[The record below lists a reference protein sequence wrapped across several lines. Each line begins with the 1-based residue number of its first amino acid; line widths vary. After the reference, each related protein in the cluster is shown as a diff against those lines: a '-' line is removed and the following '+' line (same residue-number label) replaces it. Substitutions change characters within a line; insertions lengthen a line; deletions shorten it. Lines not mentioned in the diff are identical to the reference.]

1 MIHGII
7 TREKNSN
14 MTPQK
19 HSKRFQQNPLY
30 RIRRP
35 RGEGLQYLKQRS
47 SFWIAALSLL
57 TFITGN
63 MLGQHG
69 WYAFWHAVVGGFDD
83 SLITYTGTTPPIAFV
98 PDEEQWS
105 HPDTLYRDVPAE
117 VLIPLPPYTQ
127 KFSDPQTRAVYSIGH
142 MGSYQTGEEGD
153 GSHPGIDIRAPE
165 GTPIRSIANGIVTQV
180 RESDGFGKLIV
191 VRHPHMPDPEDPTTA
206 TILHSVYAHLREQFV
221 TEGEVVRKGQEI
233 GLSGSTGIV
242 TGPHLHFQIDRDN
255 VEWHPYWPFTGTD
268 LRKTGWTLME
278 AINKGL
284 NQEQG
289 YAHTVN
295 PMIFVQ
301 ANFPPVTIVAIG
313 KEIPAL
319 PILPETETLSRA
331 RTLATMTAR
340 REKRMER
347 RMARQRF
354 VERQL
359 TAAAGT
365 PDIALQQEIKL
376 PAPME
381 QRIDG
386 IAMHHDGFFREGLWE
401 TITLELQDAQ
411 GQTITQP
418 PSPLHIQITTG
429 YGDAEFQPTT
439 LSELDFQDG
448 RALIKLLPKGMR
460 TIVLRVL
467 PFESISQP
475 LRYGER

>member
-1 MIHGII
+1 
-7 TREKNSN
+7 
-14 MTPQK
+14 MTPQR
-19 HSKRFQQNPLY
+19 HSRTFRQNPLY
-30 RIRRP
+30 RVRRP
-35 RGEGLQYLKQRS
+35 RGESLQYLKQRS

-83 SLITYTGTTPPIAFV
+83 SLITYTGTVPPIAFV
-98 PDEEQWS
+98 PDYSHWS
-105 HPDTLYRDVPAE
+105 HPDSPYRDVPAE
-117 VLIPLPPYTQ
+117 VLIPLPSYTQ
-127 KFSDPQTRAVYSIGH
+127 KFSDSKTHAVYSIGH
-142 MGSYQTGEEGD
+142 MGSYQTGEEGT

-180 RESDGFGKLIV
+180 RDSDGFGKLIV
-191 VRHPHMPDPEDPTTA
+191 IRHPHMPDPEDPMSA
-206 TILHSVYAHLREQFV
+206 TVLHSVYAHLGEQFV

-255 VEWHPYWPFTGTD
+255 AEWHPYWPFTSTD
-268 LRKTGWTLME
+268 LQRTGWTLME

-284 NQEQG
+284 KQEQG

-295 PMIFVQ
+295 PMLFVQ
-301 ANFPPVTIVAIG
+301 ANFPPLPVVTVG
-313 KEIPAL
+313 KETPAL
-319 PILPETETLSRA
+319 TVLPETETLSRA

-340 REKRMER
+340 REKRTER

-365 PDIALQQEIKL
+365 PDIAIEQETREGQSTGQQVAGVSIE
-376 PAPME
+376 
-381 QRIDG
+381 
-386 IAMHHDGFFREGLWE
+386 HDGFFRDGVWE
-401 TITLELQDAQ
+401 TVTIALNDAQ
-411 GQTITQP
+411 GNVITN
-418 PSPLHIQITTG
+418 PSFPLHLQIQTG
-429 YGDAEFQPTT
+429 YGDAEFHPAT

-448 RALIKLLPKGMR
+448 RALIKLLPKGTR
-460 TIVLRVL
+460 TIVLRIL
-467 PFESISQP
+467 PLESISAP

>member
-1 MIHGII
+1 M
-7 TREKNSN
+7 TRQTRS
-14 MTPQK
+14 TTF
-19 HSKRFQQNPLY
+19 RQNTLY
-30 RIRRP
+30 RVRRP
-35 RGEGLQYLKQRS
+35 RGESLQYLKQRS

-83 SLITYTGTTPPIAFV
+83 SLITYTGTVPPIAFV
-98 PDEEQWS
+98 PDYARWS
-105 HPDTLYRDVPAE
+105 QPDTQYRDVPTA

-127 KFSDPQTRAVYSIGH
+127 KFSDPQAHAVYSIGH
-142 MGSYQTGEEGD
+142 MGSYQTREEGS

-180 RESDGFGKLIV
+180 RERDGFGKLIII
-191 VRHPHMPDPEDPTTA
+191 RHPHMPDPEHPVAETV
-206 TILHSVYAHLREQFV
+206 LHSVYAHLREQFV

-233 GLSGSTGIV
+233 GLSGSTGVV

-255 VEWHPYWPFTGTD
+255 VEWHPYWTFTGTD
-268 LRKTGWTLME
+268 LRRAGWTLME

-301 ANFPPVTIVAIG
+301 ANFPPVTVVAVG
-313 KEIPAL
+313 EETPAL
-319 PILPETETLSRA
+319 TVLPETETWSRA
-331 RTLATMTAR
+331 RILATMIAR
-340 REKRMER
+340 REKRTER

-376 PAPME
+376 PAPIE
-381 QRIDG
+381 QHVNGVAIE
-386 IAMHHDGFFREGLWE
+386 HDGFFRDGIRE
-401 TITLELQDAQ
+401 TVTLELQDAQ
-411 GQTITQP
+411 GTAVTSP
-418 PSPLHIQITTG
+418 GSPLHLQILTG
-429 YGDAEFQPTT
+429 YGEADFNPAT

-448 RALIKLLPKGMR
+448 RATVTVMPKGTR
-460 TIVLRVL
+460 TVVLRVL
-467 PFESISQP
+467 PFESISAP

>member
-1 MIHGII
+1 MA
-7 TREKNSN
+7 
-14 MTPQK
+14 PQK
-19 HSKRFQQNPLY
+19 HGKTFRQNPLY
-30 RIRRP
+30 RVRRP
-35 RGEGLQYLKQRS
+35 RGENLQYLKQRS

-83 SLITYTGTTPPIAFV
+83 SLITYTGTVPPIAFV
-98 PDEEQWS
+98 PDYSQWS

-117 VLIPLPPYTQ
+117 VLIPLPLYTR
-127 KFSDPQTRAVYSIGH
+127 KFADPQTHAVYSIGH
-142 MGSYQTGEEGD
+142 MGSYQTGAEGD
-153 GSHPGIDIRAPE
+153 GSHPGVDIRAPE

-191 VRHPHMPDPEDPTTA
+191 IRHPHMPNPEDPTTA
-206 TILHSVYAHLREQFV
+206 TVLHSVYAHLHEQFV

-255 VEWHPYWPFTGTD
+255 AEWHPYWPFTSTE

-295 PMIFVQ
+295 PMLFIQ
-301 ANFPPVTIVAIG
+301 ANFPPVTTVTVA
-313 KEIPAL
+313 KETPVL
-319 PILPETETLSRA
+319 PVLPETETSHRA

-340 REKRMER
+340 REKRTER

-365 PDIALQQEIKL
+365 SDIATEQEITGVRDT
-376 PAPME
+376 E
-381 QRIDG
+381 QQQVSGVAIE
-386 IAMHHDGFFREGLWE
+386 HDGFFRDGIWE
-401 TITLELQDAQ
+401 TVTFELKDAQ
-411 GQTITQP
+411 GNTVT
-418 PSPLHIQITTG
+418 SPNSELHLQVQTG
-429 YGDAEFQPTT
+429 YGDAEFQPAT

-448 RALIKLLPKGMR
+448 RTTIRLLPKGTR
-460 TIVLRVL
+460 TVVLRVL
-467 PFESISQP
+467 PFESISSP

>member
-1 MIHGII
+1 M
-7 TREKNSN
+7 TR
-14 MTPQK
+14 QK
-19 HSKRFQQNPLY
+19 HSTTFRQNPLY
-30 RIRRP
+30 RVRRP
-35 RGEGLQYLKQRS
+35 RGESLQYLKQRS

-69 WYAFWHAVVGGFDD
+69 LYAFWHAVIGGFDD
-83 SLITYTGTTPPIAFV
+83 SLITYTGTAPPIAFV
-98 PDEEQWS
+98 PDYARWS
-105 HPDTLYRDVPAE
+105 QPDTPYRDVPTD

-127 KFSDPQTRAVYSIGH
+127 KFSDPQTHAVYSIGH
-142 MGSYQTGEEGD
+142 MGSYQTGEEGN

-191 VRHPHMPDPEDPTTA
+191 IRHPHMPDPENPTA
-206 TILHSVYAHLREQFV
+206 TTVLHSVYAHLREQFV

-255 VEWHPYWPFTGTD
+255 IEWHPYWPFTAAD
-268 LRKTGWTLME
+268 LRRTGWTLTE

-301 ANFPPVTIVAIG
+301 ANFPPVTVVAVG
-313 KEIPAL
+313 KETPA
-319 PILPETETLSRA
+319 PAVLPETETLSRA
-331 RTLATMTAR
+331 RSLATMTAR
-340 REKRMER
+340 REKRTER
-347 RMARQRF
+347 RIARQRF

-376 PAPME
+376 PAPNE
-381 QRIDG
+381 QHVNGVAIE
-386 IAMHHDGFFREGLWE
+386 HDGFFREGLWE

-418 PSPLHIQITTG
+418 LSPLHIQIQTG
-429 YGDAEFQPTT
+429 YGDADFQPAT

-448 RALIKLLPKGMR
+448 KAIVKFLPKGTR
-460 TIVLRVL
+460 TIVVRIL

-475 LRYGER
+475 LRHGEK